1 MSIGLMVSNFG
12 LKVFLGLKRAS
23 RMPIFQ
29 GRAAGIGV
37 QKLDNTI
44 LVMQLGP
51 HGNTLLHNLRKLFGG
66 NHVNAEE
73 ILPTSALTEQYTAT
87 AYVVWRFEH
96 DVTTS
101 TSKGNASIANGHFGY
116 RMADYQNHLQRL
128 CQQAVR
134 NRDIRGPFMQR
145 IDAARSGALALSS
158 TVQPVHDFGSY
169 SVFRQC
175 GACTGSGQ
183 VSCGACSGRGKRT
196 CGGCSGSGSHHE
208 TVTRTRWNGRNNE
221 TYSESVRRTCSWCSG
236 AGRVVC
242 THCGGSGKQ
251 TCGACSGH
259 GFFTDISRVQ
269 AIARPRWHVPKHTG
283 LAAEVLVRALEL
295 RGPGSAREL
304 VPLDLAGT
312 EYNESDNWVVRYAGV
327 ADIVELGINVVK
339 THYIVAAVGAQVI
352 PIRTPP
358 VFDQLLRDELRD
370 IASLLDGGK
379 SHRMSIRR
387 QAKRLFVMFRAV
399 PMLDKA
405 LQRVAKL
412 DKNVRSSPAPT
423 VVRVAEGF
431 ISNEAANA
439 IGSAFLHTLD
449 KVSPANS
456 RAAWAIVALF
466 PTVAAFVSAANS
478 FTQFS
483 PSNPWQAVVP
493 LCFAVISAGL
503 AMLAVS
509 PAAWVLSAAV
519 SSLLRLKVPPEYRQ
533 RGRNWA
539 PLKSACLF
547 TMSASFAGALYGMAG
562 AMHWVPSIT
571 EATIPAVN
579 YGVTHTAQGSGINRF
594 FSGLTPSAPINAPP
608 LIAEP
613 PVNIR
618 REVQRFLIAHG
629 YLHGQ
634 ADGNLGA
641 RTSAAIAQYER
652 HEKLSPS
659 TPLSELLV
667 HMRAASHIVPVGSIT
682 VESPAPTKV
691 AVTNQQAAQT
701 APARR
706 SVEPF
711 GTSRVVAAETADI
724 APAIACREDGTY
736 FGRNVC
742 KNSLLLFSYQREVRE
757 YEAAQKRLGSVDN
770 GVRIEQERW
779 LETTTLGCTDAQCL
793 TSAFDKRTVDLSARY
808 RGG

>member
-1 MSIGLMVSNFG
+1 M
-12 LKVFLGLKRAS
+12 
-23 RMPIFQ
+23 
-29 GRAAGIGV
+29 
-37 QKLDNTI
+37 
-44 LVMQLGP
+44 
-51 HGNTLLHNLRKLFGG
+51 
-66 NHVNAEE
+66 
-73 ILPTSALTEQYTAT
+73 
-87 AYVVWRFEH
+87 
-96 DVTTS
+96 
-101 TSKGNASIANGHFGY
+101 
-116 RMADYQNHLQRL
+116 
-128 CQQAVR
+128 
-134 NRDIRGPFMQR
+134 
-145 IDAARSGALALSS
+145 
-158 TVQPVHDFGSY
+158 
-169 SVFRQC
+169 
-175 GACTGSGQ
+175 
-183 VSCGACSGRGKRT
+183 
-196 CGGCSGSGSHHE
+196 
-208 TVTRTRWNGRNNE
+208 
-221 TYSESVRRTCSWCSG
+221 
-236 AGRVVC
+236 
-242 THCGGSGKQ
+242 
-251 TCGACSGH
+251 
-259 GFFTDISRVQ
+259 
-269 AIARPRWHVPKHTG
+269 PKHTG

-493 LCFAVISAGL
+493 LCFAVLSAGL
-503 AMLAVS
+503 GMLAIS
-509 PAAWVLSAAV
+509 PAGWVLSAAF
-519 SSLLRLKVPPEYRQ
+519 SSLLRLKVPPGYRQ

-547 TMSASFAGALYGMAG
+547 TMSASFAGALYGGAG

-571 EATIPAVN
+571 EATTPVVN
-579 YGVTHTAQGSGINRF
+579 YAVMHTAQGSGINRF
-594 FSGLTPSAPINAPP
+594 LSGLTPSAPMNAP

-667 HMRAASHIVPVGSIT
+667 HMRTASHIVPAGGIT
-682 VESPAPTKV
+682 VESPAPSKV
-691 AVTNQQAAQT
+691 TVTNQQAAQT

-711 GTSRVVAAETADI
+711 GTSRVVLAETADI

-779 LETTTLGCTDAQCL
+779 LETTTRGCTDAQCL